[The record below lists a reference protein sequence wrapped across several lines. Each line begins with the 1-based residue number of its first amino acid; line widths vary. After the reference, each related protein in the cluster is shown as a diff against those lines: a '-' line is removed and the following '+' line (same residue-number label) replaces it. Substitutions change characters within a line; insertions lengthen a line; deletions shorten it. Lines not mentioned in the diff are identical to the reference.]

1 MAKQCQPQKKKLQQ
15 KDQQKE
21 TGKGAVKARRSDIGL
36 FQPVLPD
43 TSPPTPDRNDYWP
56 PHPVVPADNNFIK
69 PHLLPKP
76 KLPAKP
82 QLPPKLLLDE
92 FPRPLT
98 KTIVAK
104 KNKIK
109 LIPKKEVSIN
119 ETSLSEKL
127 TKIFRNIDEVEK
139 EKQDDKKY
147 VEEVKNRTEI
157 LSKAGE
163 DETPFEFEFFTRGK
177 KKILMIYVM
186 VQVFPAMI
194 QNFQIFYN
202 PMDARKYLCQITLKF
217 IFKLVIFTMTIM
229 IQINQFLIFFQN
241 NKIY

>member
-1 MAKQCQPQKKKLQQ
+1 M
-15 KDQQKE
+15 
-21 TGKGAVKARRSDIGL
+21 
-36 FQPVLPD
+36 PD

-177 KKILMIYVM
+177 KK
-186 VQVFPAMI
+186 
-194 QNFQIFYN
+194 NFDDICHGLGLSSDDLEFLDFLQSDGCKKIFVSN
-202 PMDARKYLCQITLKF
+202 N
-217 IFKLVIFTMTIM
+217 FKIHI
-229 IQINQFLIFFQN
+229 
-241 NKIY
+241 